1 MKQVKK
7 HTTGLSLPELTEKLQ
22 KKDKHYSN
30 ISKRLQIFYWI
41 LIPIYLTLIII
52 HIFENSPVADIIG
65 SGFFLLGMLTFALLF
80 RNYYKTYKSVDY
92 AQPTLVMLKKAAD
105 RYKPFQTKALWA
117 LLGIAFIDA
126 GLAFGSRFDLHDMW
140 RVQAIFWGSV
150 LIAMAIGLI
159 VWKINYKPLRDAAL
173 SLIKELEDEE

>member
-7 HTTGLSLPELTEKLQ
+7 HTTGLSLPELTEKLK

-52 HIFENSPVADIIG
+52 HIFENSPVTDIIG

-80 RNYYKTYKSVDY
+80 RNYHKIYKSVDY
-92 AQPTLVMLKKAAD
+92 AQPTLIMLKKAAY
-105 RYKPFQTKALWA
+105 RYKPFQAKALWA
-117 LLGIAFIDA
+117 LMGIVFIDA
-126 GLAFGSRFDLHDMW
+126 GLAFNSKSGFGDIWIHL
-140 RVQAIFWGSV
+140 FFFGSV
-150 LIAMAIGLI
+150 IIAMIIGLI

-173 SLIKELEDEE
+173 SLIKELEDQE